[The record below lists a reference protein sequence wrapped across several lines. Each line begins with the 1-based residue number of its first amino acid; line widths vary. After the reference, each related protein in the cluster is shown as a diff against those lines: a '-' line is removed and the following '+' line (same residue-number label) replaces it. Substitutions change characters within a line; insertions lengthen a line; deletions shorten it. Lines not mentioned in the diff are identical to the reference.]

1 MTMHKIQIS
10 DNCYPG
16 KLLQDCIESE
26 NKDIESVAQIAKD
39 ISIFSGR
46 QLDQLIQEN
55 SNLLVFPQNINAFN
69 DEIEELQ
76 ICSYDNQ
83 SKCISTGNMMGFV
96 GTGQTLM
103 RISSRF
109 DNNINDYFLHYML
122 QKVFCPHIVN
132 LKHTSTQ
139 ENIFDFLLYLFPY
152 YLNQALSQGL
162 YKEYKKFEYNDC
174 KIKGNINIQKHLNQ
188 NIPFCGLIAYNTR
201 EYSYDNKITQLVRHT
216 IEYIKRSFLG
226 KNILQSKETDDNI
239 RQIINS
245 TPTYSIWDRHKVLIS
260 NSKRLNHPYFT
271 KYCILQQL
279 CIRILRHEEIKYGND
294 KDKVYGI
301 LFDGSWL
308 WEEYLNTILKKCNF
322 IHPRNKAIL
331 KNEKQ
336 PIYLFED
343 NTYDRYPDFYKNKEM
358 IIDAK
363 YKHLG
368 GKIERNDIHQIISYM
383 HVLSAN
389 TAALAYPNCKSRSA
403 YTAIGKLNGLGGNIG
418 LLNLQIPDNCKT
430 YFDFVSN
437 IEIQENLFVEAVL
450 NSVQSTVK

>member
-1 MTMHKIQIS
+1 M
-10 DNCYPG
+10 
-16 KLLQDCIESE
+16 
-26 NKDIESVAQIAKD
+26 
-39 ISIFSGR
+39 
-46 QLDQLIQEN
+46 
-55 SNLLVFPQNINAFN
+55 
-69 DEIEELQ
+69 
-76 ICSYDNQ
+76 
-83 SKCISTGNMMGFV
+83 
-96 GTGQTLM
+96 
-103 RISSRF
+103 
-109 DNNINDYFLHYML
+109 
-122 QKVFCPHIVN
+122 
-132 LKHTSTQ
+132 
-139 ENIFDFLLYLFPY
+139 
-152 YLNQALSQGL
+152 
-162 YKEYKKFEYNDC
+162 
-174 KIKGNINIQKHLNQ
+174 NQ